1 MLRITAQKSAT
12 QAKRYFRQSDYYAE
26 GQELAGRW
34 HGGGA
39 ARLGLTGLVRQADF
53 DALCDNLHPA
63 TGERLTVRTQGQR
76 RVGFD
81 LTFDVPKDVSVLHAL
96 TGDARIEE
104 AFRVSIRETMSD
116 IEAEV
121 VTRTRR
127 GGLNGTQPTGNV
139 VWAEFC
145 HRTGRPTAEDGK
157 PDPHLHIHAYVLNST
172 FCAAENRWQAVDV
185 SGIVKDS
192 MYWRGVADARLAARL
207 NEMGYATE
215 RRGESWGIAGVPQ
228 SVRDKFSRRTRE
240 VEEAAKKLGITD
252 QAEKAALGAKT
263 RHAKDHTLGYDE
275 LRVYW
280 QGRLTEDER
289 DALTRSR
296 TWQAV
301 EVQELV
307 TARQAVEFALSHTL
321 TRDSIARERD
331 VLAAALRYGVGSV
344 QPAEVKAEL
353 DAMPLRRAS
362 YRGHTVVT
370 TPEVLREERRM
381 LDFARDGAG
390 RCAPLSRESHTFT
403 RAWLNQDQ
411 KRAVEHV
418 LTTTDRV
425 TIIRGGAGVGKTS
438 LMAEAGEGIAKAGKR
453 VVAVAPTAA
462 ARDVLRHE
470 AGFPEAQTLAYLLL
484 QNEAAHESL
493 RGQVLWADEA
503 SLIGAR
509 DMARLFDLAERTDC
523 RVVLSGDTAQHHAV
537 ARGDALRVLQSQ
549 AGVRAVEVR
558 EIVRQTGDYKRA
570 VAELAA
576 GETERGFAALDK
588 LGWIRVIED
597 AGERRAALTAEYEE
611 AAKKGSVL
619 VVAPTHAE
627 GDAVT
632 ESIRARLRETGRLS
646 PEERTFR
653 RLVPLHWTQAEK
665 QDVSRYVP
673 GENVLHFHQ
682 NAAGG
687 IRRGTQRTVT
697 HDLPV
702 PVASADRYEV
712 FKAAELALAEGD
724 RVRITANG
732 TTKDGRHRLTN
743 GSIYTVSGFTAGGD
757 IVFKE
762 NGWVVPKEF
771 GFLAHGYAVTSYSSQ
786 GRTQDR
792 VIIAEPTA
800 ALGAASREQF
810 YVSVSRGRV
819 GCTVYTDDKQALAQA
834 VAASDQRVAASE
846 VWHDRAASEHV
857 AHAHRTAALHSHY
870 QHEPVVAHEVN
881 HERG

>member
-34 HGGGA
+34 HGEGA

-53 DALCDNLHPA
+53 DALCDNLHP
-63 TGERLTVRTQGQR
+63 TTSERLTVRTQGHR

-81 LTFDVPKDVSVLHAL
+81 FTFDVPKDVSVLHAL
-96 TGDARIEE
+96 TADARIEE
-104 AFRVSIRETMSD
+104 AFRESVRQTMID

-127 GGLNGTQPTGNV
+127 GGLNGTRPTGNV

-145 HRTGRPTAEDGK
+145 HRTGRPAAEDSK

-185 SGIVKDS
+185 SGVVKDS
-192 MYWRGVADARLAARL
+192 FYWRGVADARLAARL

-252 QAEKAALGAKT
+252 QAEKATLGAKT

-275 LRVYW
+275 LKAYW
-280 QGRLTEDER
+280 RGRLTGDER
-289 DALTRSR
+289 DALTRAGSR
-296 TWQAV
+296 QAV
-301 EVQELV
+301 EVQERV

-321 TRDSIARERD
+321 SRDSIARERD
-331 VLAAALRYGVGSV
+331 VLAAALKYGVGSV

-353 DAMPLRRAS
+353 DAMPLRRAT

-390 RCAPLSRESHTFT
+390 RSAPLSREKHEFA
-403 RAWLNQDQ
+403 RAWLNADQ

-438 LMAEAGEGIAKAGKR
+438 LMAETGQGIAKAGKR

-462 ARDVLRHE
+462 ARDVLRQE
-470 AGFPEAQTLAYLLL
+470 AGFPEAQTLAYLL

-509 DMARLFDLAERTDC
+509 DMAKLFDLADRTGC

-576 GETERGFAALDK
+576 GHTERGFRALDDM
-588 LGWIRVIED
+588 GWVRQIDDPGQRL
-597 AGERRAALTAEYEE
+597 AALTAEYED
-611 AAKKGSVL
+611 AARKGSVL

-632 ESIRARLRETGRLS
+632 DSIRTRLRDTGRLS
-646 PEERTFR
+646 TDERTFR
-653 RLVPLHWTQAEK
+653 RLVPLHWTRAEK
-665 QDVSRYVP
+665 QDATRYTP
-673 GENVLHFHQ
+673 GEHVLHFHQ
-682 NAAGG
+682 NAGGG
-687 IRRGTQRTVT
+687 ITRGSQRTVT

-702 PVASADRYEV
+702 PVGSADRFEV
-712 FKAAELALAEGD
+712 YQAQELALAERD
-724 RVRITANG
+724 RVRVTANG

-743 GSIYTVSGFTAGGD
+743 GSIYTVSGFTADGD

-762 NGWVVPKEF
+762 NGWVVSREF
-771 GFLAHGYAVTSYSSQ
+771 GFLAHGYAVTSHSSQ
-786 GRTQDR
+786 GRTVDR
-792 VIIAEPTA
+792 VLISEPTA

-810 YVSVSRGRV
+810 YVSVSRGKH
-819 GCTVYTDDKQALAQA
+819 GCTVYTDDKAALAAA
-834 VAASDQRVAASE
+834 VAQSDHRPAASE
-846 VWHDRAASEHV
+846 VWSADEHV
-857 AHAHRTAALHSHY
+857 AHTRRSEALQTHYRTEQVQ
-870 QHEPVVAHEVN
+870 QHEVT